1 MKYPLIVILAL
12 FLSGLFNQ
20 ALAAPITFNTA
31 LPVSKGQSIIREQF
45 IYSQAN
51 NANTELTQASL
62 ITSAVHGISA
72 NTTLFATIP
81 LSYTSLETSEQRS
94 SNFGSGDL
102 ELFIRHTVFQQNSP
116 GKTFRIS
123 PFAGVELATSN
134 LDFGNSSNDVFAGF
148 VATYA
153 TIDWTVD
160 GQISY
165 QKNGSDGGLNIGN
178 TISFDASLQYRLIPR
193 KLTATTSAYLN
204 GVIELNVVKQ
214 NSNSNKQG
222 TVDDSN
228 GTRIFLSPGVQ
239 YITQRWIAEA
249 IVQLPVTN
257 NNNPLEND
265 FIARAGVRIN
275 F

>member
-1 MKYPLIVILAL
+1 MKYPLIAILA
-12 FLSGLFNQ
+12 FIFSALFNQ
-20 ALAAPITFNTA
+20 AQAAPITFNTA

-45 IYSQAN
+45 IYSQAS
-51 NANTELTQASL
+51 NANTELTQASF

-81 LSYTSLETSEQRS
+81 LSYSSLETSEQRS
-94 SNFGSGDL
+94 SDFGSGDL
-102 ELFIRHTVFQQNSP
+102 EIFIRHTVFQQNSP

-153 TIDWTVD
+153 TTDWTAD

-165 QKNGSDGGLNIGN
+165 QKNGRDGELNIGD

-222 TVDDSN
+222 TVDGSD
-228 GTRIFLSPGVQ
+228 GTLVFLSPGVQ